1 MHVGFIK
8 LHRKLLD
15 WEWYSDTN
23 VMRVFTHL
31 LLVAYYEPTKKS
43 GRLYQA
49 GQLSIGR
56 KQLSKAVGLSEQQV
70 RTALKKLENTQE
82 ITIKATS
89 EYSIITL
96 NNWNSY
102 QQNNQQI
109 TNDQPTTNQRLT
121 TLKEV
126 KKIRSKEDKNISKL
140 IFDFEQFYNSLNDK
154 KIRMTAQ
161 IQEKVKNA
169 LIDEDFELWKEVIEK
184 SANKGH
190 FINNRFIPLSA
201 ENMIDNYTKILEEN
215 YGLLKREESKN
226 TNGDNYYANYNRV

>member
-102 QQNNQQI
+102 QQNNQQL
-109 TNDQPTTNQRLT
+109 TNDQPTTNQQLT

-126 KKIRSKEDKNISKL
+126 KNKRSKEDKNISKL
-140 IFDFEQFYNSLNDK
+140 SFYFEQFYNSLNDK
-154 KIRMTAQ
+154 KMAAKATDYLI
-161 IQEKVKNA
+161 KN
-169 LIDEDFELWKEVIEK
+169 
-184 SANKGH
+184 GH
-190 FINNRFIPLSA
+190 KKIAAIFKADDGQGHLRYAGYSEAMLHSNLMIN
-201 ENMIDNYTKILEEN
+201 D
-215 YGLLKREESKN
+215 
-226 TNGDNYYANYNRV
+226 TNITL

>member
-1 MHVGFIK
+1 MHIGFIK

-102 QQNNQQI
+102 QQNNQQL

-126 KKIRSKEDKNISKL
+126 KKIRSKEVKNNNIYN
-140 IFDFEQFYNSLNDK
+140 EQFELFYFKYPLKKSKEAARKKFVLLISEGILLEDIMNGLEKYINDIKIK
-154 KIRMTAQ
+154 KT
-161 IQEKVKNA
+161 
-169 LIDEDFELWKEVIEK
+169 
-184 SANKGH
+184 
-190 FINNRFIPLSA
+190 
-201 ENMIDNYTKILEEN
+201 
-215 YGLLKREESKN
+215 ESKFIKHPSTWLN
-226 TNGDNYYANYNRV
+226 QGCWNDEYTQPKTLENLQENGYDF